1 MNNFLRQFGFFK
13 KNQNGINE
21 YVDYLGAKYT
31 QDPNTGMWKSNGRS
45 LNEQMLFEEALKSQ
59 GGYGGDE
66 GSGGR
71 SQASRTN
78 YTIGFAASASQ
89 STGMEDPF
97 EDKLSILD
105 GTQTNWNGR
114 YVTNVHTT
122 EVPVKLKLTAK
133 NLEYTPTAVTLI
145 FRTLADG
152 TTRLSLNLLT
162 ANVNDETSTYNI
174 VYPAPTNVTYS
185 FRYTVNRGVASYSP
199 GNKLEF
205 TIQLINAQLGTVIDT
220 FAITDTQT

>member
-1 MNNFLRQFGFFK
+1 MNNFLRQFGSFK
-13 KNQNGINE
+13 KNAKGLNE
-21 YVDYLGAKYT
+21 YVDYLGARYT

-59 GGYGGDE
+59 GGYGGEE

-71 SQASRTN
+71 SQASRAN

-89 STGMEDPF
+89 STGMADPF

-105 GTQTNWNGR
+105 GTQTSWTGR

-133 NLEYTPTAVTLI
+133 NLGYNPTGITLV

-185 FRYTVNRGVASYSP
+185 FRYTVNRGASFFNP
-199 GNKLEF
+199 GDKLEF
-205 TIQLINAQLGTVIDT
+205 TVQLINAQLGTVIDT